1 MQYCSYMFETNSMP
15 HREVWTLSKQIIFI
29 YIYIYAFSRRF
40 YPKRLTVHS
49 GYKFFFC
56 QYMCSLGIEPTTFAL
71 LTQCSTTEPQE
82 HVEISKPIFDLL
94 FNWFVFLIDFFS
106 SLLMYFHISVRKVVY
121 IRWVLVILWFPAVHR
136 NWDGREHVLFVFFIS
151 QNHILLLWVYTNKS
165 RPFIVLNDSVRAQMM
180 SNLMLFQLSRK
191 HLVHVSIVINGI
203 F

>member
-1 MQYCSYMFETNSMP
+1 MDALQTHYIHLHLCIYQTL
-15 HREVWTLSKQIIFI
+15 LSKATYSTFRL
-29 YIYIYAFSRRF
+29 YI
-40 YPKRLTVHS
+40 
-49 GYKFFFC
+49 FFC

-121 IRWVLVILWFPAVHR
+121 IQWVLVILWFTAVHR

-165 RPFIVLNDSVRAQMM
+165 RPFIVLNDTVRAQMM